1 MIEGI
6 IAVLA
11 LAVGSGG
18 TFAVL
23 KMRDSKKTQAADRIL
38 ADAKN
43 KASEIILNA
52 SQSAKKEA
60 DEIRRDVK
68 RSEEKVAE
76 REHALL
82 DKIDALDARAEKV
95 RQSEQEVEE
104 LKGEVLRIK
113 DQAHAKLEKIAGL
126 TKQQAADKLMAMT
139 EKATRQDLVGL
150 IGKLQRDA
158 EQDAEQRAEMI
169 IVTAMERMASEVSS
183 ERTITAVKLPDDDM
197 KGRIIGKEGRNI
209 QALQRATGVD
219 VLVDDTPGMVVLSSF
234 DPVRRQV
241 ARLALEMLM
250 KDGRI
255 HPARIEEVVE
265 KAQKQIDKEVQRAG
279 EDAAREVGVVGIP
292 LEMIHLLG
300 ELKFRTSYGQSV
312 LRHSIEMG
320 QLAGMIAEEVGADV
334 RVTKTAALLHDVG
347 KAVTHRIEGKH
358 HHIGAEL
365 ARKYGMDERVVHAIE
380 AHHDDIEATTPEA
393 VIIRVCD
400 ALSGARPGA
409 RNASAE
415 NFAER
420 MKDLENVATSFEGVD
435 KAYAISAGREIRVI
449 VTPEKIDDLSAV
461 KLARD
466 IANKIEST
474 MQYPGTIKVNVIRE
488 TRAIEYAK

>member
-1 MIEGI
+1 MINAPATDLADWSNGKDNMVEVI

-11 LAVGSGG
+11 LALGSGG
-18 TFAVL
+18 TFAAL
-23 KMRDSKKTQAADRIL
+23 KLRDSRKESAADQVL
-38 ADAKN
+38 ANAKN

-52 SQSAKKEA
+52 SKSAKREA
-60 DEIRRDVK
+60 DELRREVK
-68 RSEEKVAE
+68 KSEDKVAE

-82 DKIDALDARAEKV
+82 NKIEELDARAERV

-126 TKQQAADKLMAMT
+126 TKQQAADKVMALA
-139 EKATRQDLVGL
+139 EKETKDDLVGL
-150 IGKLQRDA
+150 VGKLQRDA

-183 ERTITAVKLPDDDM
+183 ERTITAIKLPDDDM

-265 KAQKQIDKEVQRAG
+265 KAQK
-279 EDAAREVGVVGIP
+279 
-292 LEMIHLLG
+292 
-300 ELKFRTSYGQSV
+300 
-312 LRHSIEMG
+312 
-320 QLAGMIAEEVGADV
+320 
-334 RVTKTAALLHDVG
+334 
-347 KAVTHRIEGKH
+347 
-358 HHIGAEL
+358 
-365 ARKYGMDERVVHAIE
+365 
-380 AHHDDIEATTPEA
+380 
-393 VIIRVCD
+393 
-400 ALSGARPGA
+400 
-409 RNASAE
+409 
-415 NFAER
+415 
-420 MKDLENVATSFEGVD
+420 
-435 KAYAISAGREIRVI
+435 
-449 VTPEKIDDLSAV
+449 
-461 KLARD
+461 
-466 IANKIEST
+466 
-474 MQYPGTIKVNVIRE
+474 
-488 TRAIEYAK
+488 